1 MGLIENQL
9 LHKTHTYTYIN
20 NHWLYLYVTWLKAAV
35 LREFFNMLLSVARLL
50 LNTHYTHIHLLHI
63 ALMLLRTTHSRATL
77 APIYGLYMCKINL
90 HCCGTN
96 TYYFGIIIMSTGSL
110 QAPAARADT
119 NRHTHTFLT
128 KDCLCISVGLWLG
141 THIKI

>member
-63 ALMLLRTTHSRATL
+63 ALMLLRTTRATL
-77 APIYGLYMCKINL
+77 APIYGLYMCRINL

-110 QAPAARADT
+110 QRQQRAPT
-119 NRHTHTFLT
+119 LIN
-128 KDCLCISVGLWLG
+128 
-141 THIKI
+141 THIHF